1 MYVSQAYIKV
11 ADKGA
16 IPSTGGSVCRN
27 QSRQQLQGVTSIMQ
41 FKTRNL
47 IGVCA
52 ISFGLPLSVQAEPE
66 LPRVSMWTAYG
77 TGSTY
82 YIQASAL
89 GGLLKEHAGSNIRII
104 PGRNDIA
111 RMTPLKSGQ
120 ADYTMSG
127 VAAYFA
133 QEGVMLFNSQDWG
146 PQPLRVV
153 SANFGNQA
161 IGLAAAG
168 DAGIE
173 TPSDLEGKRVAYV
186 LGGDA
191 MNMTTAAVLAYGGLT
206 WDDVRKV
213 EIGSPIEAIDAVL
226 DGTADVMPGSTGNP
240 LIERLTTSPRG
251 HAWVQLPNETPE
263 EKAKWEQ
270 VQQAVPYYQPI
281 TATDGNAVSEEEP
294 WYSGGYALPIMATMA
309 DQEADE
315 VYALVKFL
323 NEHYDQL
330 NRQAPAA
337 EGWNMESQDFTWIMP
352 YHQGAIRYF
361 EEQGAWTDEHQQHND
376 ELIRRQEVLSE
387 AWQAY
392 LAEGGADDFRPEAWS
407 ERRAAALK
415 DAGFEPGL
423 R

>member
-1 MYVSQAYIKV
+1 
-11 ADKGA
+11 
-16 IPSTGGSVCRN
+16 
-27 QSRQQLQGVTSIMQ
+27 MQ

-47 IGVCA
+47 IAASVMA
-52 ISFGLPLSVQAEPE
+52 MGLPLAAVAEPE

-127 VAAYFA
+127 IATYFA
-133 QEGVMLFNSQDWG
+133 QEGVMLFNDRQWG

-173 TPSDLEGKRVAYV
+173 TASDLEGKKIVYV

-213 EIGSPIEAIDAVL
+213 RVGSPIEAIDAVL
-226 DGTADVMPGSTGNP
+226 DGTADAMPGSTGNP

-251 HAWVQLPNETPE
+251 HAWVQLPNQTSEQQE
-263 EKAKWEQ
+263 KWER

-281 TATDGNAVSEEEP
+281 TAIEGNAVSEETP

-309 DQEADE
+309 NQEADE
-315 VYALVKFL
+315 VYALVEFL

-337 EGWNMESQDFTWIMP
+337 EGWNLESQDFTWIMP
-352 YHQGAIRYF
+352 YHEGAIRYF
-361 EEQGAWTDEHQQHND
+361 KEQGSWTKEHQQHND
-376 ELIRRQEVLSE
+376 ALIERQKVLMD
-387 AWQAY
+387 AWEAY
-392 LAEGGADDFRPEAWS
+392 LAEGGADDFEPEAWS
-407 ERRAAALK
+407 ERRVAALEE
-415 DAGFEPGL
+415 AGFEPGL

>member
-1 MYVSQAYIKV
+1 
-11 ADKGA
+11 
-16 IPSTGGSVCRN
+16 
-27 QSRQQLQGVTSIMQ
+27 MQ

-52 ISFGLPLSVQAEPE
+52 LGLGLPLSAQAEPE
-66 LPRVSMWTAYG
+66 FPRVSMWTAYD

-127 VAAYFA
+127 IAAYFA
-133 QEGVMLFNSQDWG
+133 QEGVMLFNSQKWG

-153 SANFGNQA
+153 AANFGNQA

-168 DAGIE
+168 DADIE
-173 TPSDLEGKRVAYV
+173 TPADLEGKKIVYV

-213 EIGSPIEAIDAVL
+213 EVGSPLEAIDAVL
-226 DGTADVMPGSTGNP
+226 DGTADAMPGSTGNP

-251 HAWVQLPNETPE
+251 HAWVQLPNETPKQQE
-263 EKAKWEQ
+263 KWEQ
-270 VQQAVPYYQPI
+270 VQEVAPFYRSI
-281 TATDGNAVSEEEP
+281 TATEGNAVSEEEP

-309 DQEADE
+309 NQEADE

-330 NRQAPAA
+330 NRQAPSA
-337 EGWNMESQDFTWIMP
+337 EGWNLESQDFTWIMP
-352 YHQGAIRYF
+352 YHEGVIRYF
-361 EEQGAWTDEHQQHND
+361 EEQGVWTDEYQKHQD

-387 AWQAY
+387 AWQQYMASI
-392 LAEGGADDFRPEAWS
+392 GSNDFQPVTWS
-407 ERRAAALK
+407 EQRLTALE
-415 DAGFEPGL
+415 DAGLAPGL